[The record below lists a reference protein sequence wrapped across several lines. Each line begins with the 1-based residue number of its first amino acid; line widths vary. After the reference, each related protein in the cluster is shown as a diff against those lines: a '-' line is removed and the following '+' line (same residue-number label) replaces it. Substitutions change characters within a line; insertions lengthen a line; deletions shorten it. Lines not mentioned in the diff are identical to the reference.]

1 MAPTDPSRRQPDA
14 PDEPDSSTLL
24 LDPDMVSSL
33 PPVKRFHPG
42 VLIPAVIALLLIV
55 GSVTAAILSLRQPPE
70 TDTSWARTA
79 VRSARIEAPFAPKTL
94 RPLSPEQAVA
104 WNAATPT
111 AKTAV
116 ESASAFLL
124 RTSALTDYQRSLQ
137 CLTMAIYY
145 EAGSET
151 DDGERGV
158 AQVILN
164 RVRHPAYPKTVCG
177 VVFDGSQRRTG
188 CQFTFICDGALAR
201 TPAPAGWN
209 RASRIAAAALGG
221 AVFAPVG
228 WATHYHANYVVP
240 YWASSLDKV
249 AVIGAHIFYRWL
261 GPAGR
266 SAAFRGKYAGNE
278 PGLPLPIAADA
289 VPSPEAV
296 ATVAA
301 GGPPATVATADRPV
315 LTGTRPVPD
324 AATPV
329 PTVGLGE
336 RRVLPRAWE
345 PGASIAPLPASPD
358 RRVLPVAPITNAPPG

>member
-1 MAPTDPSRRQPDA
+1 M
-14 PDEPDSSTLL
+14 LL
-24 LDPDMVSSL
+24 LDPAMVSAL
-33 PPVKRFHPG
+33 PPVRRFHPG
-42 VLIPAVIALLLIV
+42 VVIPAVIAVLLIV
-55 GSVTAAILSLRQPPE
+55 GSVTAAIMSLRQPPE
-70 TDTSWARTA
+70 NDTSWARTA
-79 VRSARIEAPFAPKTL
+79 VRAARIEAPFAPRTL

-111 AKTAV
+111 ANSAV
-116 ESASAFLL
+116 ESASAFRL

-188 CQFTFICDGALAR
+188 CQFTFICDGALAH

-266 SAAFRGKYAGNE
+266 TAAFRGKYAGNE
-278 PGLPLPIAADA
+278 PSLPLPTVAGAA
-289 VPSPEAV
+289 PSPEVGTAPP
-296 ATVAA
+296 A
-301 GGPPATVATADRPV
+301 GPPATVATADRPV
-315 LTGTRPVPD
+315 LTGSRAAPD
-324 AATPV
+324 TASPA

-345 PGASIAPLPASPD
+345 PGTPITPLPPSPD
-358 RRVLPVAPITNAPPG
+358 RRVLPVAPITNGAPG